1 MDTERTVGTVM
12 VVDDDENIR
21 KVLAHWVA
29 EAGHTVKVAADADA
43 ALQMLDSESVDVA
56 VCDIRMPGHDGIWL
70 MDRIRAQHPEV
81 AVVVATGLM
90 EMDPMVTL
98 RPGVVGYIVK
108 PFGKRDV
115 ADMVHLGLM
124 ERARLST
131 SAAGTREL
139 SEGSLDHIELTSN
152 SVN

>member
-1 MDTERTVGTVM
+1 M

-43 ALQMLDSESVDVA
+43 ALKMLDDEPVDVA

-70 MDRIRAQHPEV
+70 MDRIRTQHPDV

-90 EMDPMVTL
+90 EMDPLVTL

-115 ADMVHLGLM
+115 ADMVQLGLM
-124 ERARLST
+124 EHARLST
-131 SAAGTREL
+131 STRAADSGEL
-139 SEGSLDHIELTSN
+139 HDALDHIELTSP

>member
-1 MDTERTVGTVM
+1 MCSSDL
-12 VVDDDENIR
+12 NIR

-43 ALQMLDSESVDVA
+43 ALQMLDSEPVDVA

-70 MDRIRAQHPEV
+70 MDRIRAQHPDV

-124 ERARLST
+124 ERARLS
-131 SAAGTREL
+131 SVGAGAAAREL
-139 SEGSLDHIELTSN
+139 PDESLDHIEQIGRAH
-152 SVN
+152 V